1 MDFNKMPAKDA
12 ALYYHN
18 IGLMPIPVKEKKSA
32 ISWGDYVDRVAPSS
46 RVDEWFKETN
56 AGYGVALI
64 TGPVSQTIVLDL
76 DGKEALQHI
85 KNNYFIPKTWMA
97 KTRKG
102 RHVYFKWSNDI
113 NVSTTIVE
121 LAGIKGVD
129 VRGRGGYVVAPP
141 SYGIYQWFNGYAP
154 WEVELAPVPDWL
166 KSLINKNRE
175 VPQPSSNRELKSEQ
189 NSWVTDLLD
198 GVESGGR
205 HAAFIKLAGYFLSK
219 HPEDIAEKF
228 LMDWNDKNSP
238 PMPVSE
244 FRTQF
249 ADIAKRYRDGKYKAK
264 VSLPNEHHSPNVKP
278 LQPIKLNQFLDSDV
292 PNIRWLVD
300 RIIPEG
306 TSTIFGGWQ
315 GLGKSWVSL
324 DLAVEMA
331 KGGGKWMDV
340 YPVSG
345 GTVLYIDE
353 ESTES
358 LLKYRLKKLIKG
370 KCLEGVPLDLHLA
383 IGKRFKFTHEESLEQ
398 LKIML
403 SKLRPKLV
411 IVDALIRVHSLE
423 ENSSKDMAY
432 FFDSIIK
439 PLSQDYGCSFLFI
452 DHERKSFSAPGIPVQ
467 AGGQRLRGSSAK
479 GDAIDTMVS
488 LKVENNRLQFEHSKA
503 RFHKP
508 VDTIAIS
515 IDDIGHNATKV
526 LALGEVK

>member
-1 MDFNKMPAKDA
+1 MRVTMDFNKMPAKEA
-12 ALYYHN
+12 ALYYHT
-18 IGLMPIPVKEKKSA
+18 IGLMPIPVKEKKSV
-32 ISWGDYVDRVAPSS
+32 ISWGDYTDRVAPQD
-46 RVDEWFKETN
+46 RVGEWFKDTSN
-56 AGYGVALI
+56 GYGVALI

-76 DGKEALQHI
+76 DGEEALQHI

-113 NVSTTIVE
+113 NVSTTIVG
-121 LAGIKGVD
+121 LGGVKGVD

-141 SYGIYQWFNGYAP
+141 SYGVYQWFNGYAP

-166 KSLINKNRE
+166 KSLINKGRE
-175 VPQPSSNRELKSEQ
+175 TIDGGARILKGEQGWVSELLE
-189 NSWVTDLLD
+189 

-219 HPEDIAEKF
+219 HPEDIARNF
-228 LMDWNDKNSP
+228 LEDWNEKNSP
-238 PMPVSE
+238 PMSESE
-244 FRTQF
+244 FSTQF
-249 ADIAKRYRDGKYKAK
+249 SDMAKRYKSGLYKAR
-264 VSLPNEHHSPNVKP
+264 VTDTPRPPTGKP
-278 LQPIKLNQFLDSDV
+278 LQPIKLNQFLEADIPD
-292 PNIRWLVD
+292 IRWIVD
-300 RIIPEG
+300 HVIPEG
-306 TSTIFGGWQ
+306 TATIFGGWQ

-340 YPVSG
+340 YPVAG
-345 GTVLYIDE
+345 GPVLYIDE
-353 ESTES
+353 ESTEA

-370 KCLEGVPLDLHLA
+370 KCLEGAPLDLHLA
-383 IGKRFKFTHEESLEQ
+383 IGKRFKFTNEDSLEE
-398 LKIML
+398 LKKLL
-403 SKLRPKLV
+403 SVIKPKLV
-411 IVDALIRVHSLE
+411 IVDALIRVHHLE
-423 ENSSKDMAY
+423 ENSSKDMSY

-452 DHERKSFSAPGIPVQ
+452 DHERKSFTMPGMPTQ

-479 GDAIDTMVS
+479 GDAIDTMIS
-488 LKVENNRLQFEHSKA
+488 LKKENDRLVFEHSKA

-515 IDDIGHNATKV
+515 IDDVGHNATKIV
-526 LALGEVK
+526 ALGEVK